1 MKDGIVND
9 TLLREFYESLDPRS
23 RASLDAAT
31 DRVVEV
37 KKRGGKIAVVTGS
50 GPNIHEGVTTLIAEL
65 MDKGI
70 VDGVTT
76 SSAVVG
82 HEMAGALD
90 VVKMC
95 NATEVGM
102 DEAFMPRGNVFEF
115 TQMSEGDLAAIRAE
129 MVLDDDLIGRGK
141 SAKGH
146 FVLKAAGNMAY
157 PMGLRNETIAEEI
170 LSVARMLGL
179 PFETVAGWGCDRRT
193 MLGIGAEKGLPVLV
207 TIPQMIGG
215 GAIGIAIGDS
225 ISVGERS
232 LRVARML
239 GEADII
245 IESAVAL
252 TQEIHDGPFETY
264 TGHGIWSHWK
274 GLGTYSLK
282 DKTLI
287 RIDLDE
293 NLRKAQDIQKESKLI
308 QEAIDKGLPKTKIA
322 RIPFRMEMS
331 AFARHEGSLPI
342 IGDIGRIWPVLAARA
357 AERLGI
363 ALEFMSYSQE
373 TDEGRAMRD
382 WIVENV
388 TILDRSKIRARAEE
402 YSRLRIRSSAS
413 GAR

>member
-1 MKDGIVND
+1 MTKNGGVNAS
-9 TLLREFYESLDPRS
+9 LLREFHESLDPRS
-23 RASLDAAT
+23 RESLMAAADAI
-31 DRVVEV
+31 VEV
-37 KKRGGKIAVVTGS
+37 KKRGGNIAVVTGS

-76 SSAVVG
+76 SSAVIG
-82 HEMAGALD
+82 HEMAGSLD

-95 NATEVGM
+95 DATEVGM

-115 TQMSEGDLAAIRAE
+115 TRMSESDLARIREE
-129 MVLDDDLIGRGK
+129 MVLDDALLERGK
-141 SAKGH
+141 TAKGH

-170 LSVARMLGL
+170 LSIARTLGL

-215 GAIGIAIGDS
+215 GAIGIAIGES

-232 LRVARML
+232 LRVAQML
-239 GEADII
+239 GKADII

-274 GLGTYSLK
+274 GMGTYSLK
-282 DKTLI
+282 GKTLI

-322 RIPFRMEMS
+322 KIPFRMEMS
-331 AFARHEGSLPI
+331 AFARHEGSIPI
-342 IGDIGRIWPVLAARA
+342 IGDIGKIWPLIAATA
-357 AERLGI
+357 AERLGVS
-363 ALEFMSYSQE
+363 LGFMSYSQE
-373 TDEGRAMRD
+373 TDEGRKMRD

-388 TILDRSKIRARAEE
+388 GILDRAKIRARAGA
-402 YSRLRIRSSAS
+402 YASLRTRP
-413 GAR
+413 GEAR